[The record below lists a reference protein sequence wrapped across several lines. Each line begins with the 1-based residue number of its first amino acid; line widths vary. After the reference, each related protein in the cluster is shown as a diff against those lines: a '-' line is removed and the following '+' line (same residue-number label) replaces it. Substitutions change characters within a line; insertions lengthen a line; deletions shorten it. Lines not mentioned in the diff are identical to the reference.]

1 VFGAHLTWRDA
12 ERDALDELRH
22 EREVAHLAYGASV
35 DAAAGFLAAMGAAL
49 APLPH
54 VSATCSILAEGQGG
68 TGVTLMLLD
77 ATGRPRC
84 GTGEDASAGPWFT
97 ALRDG
102 AATSLAAGRAG
113 PRLARALREHDRL
126 QGVLVA
132 ELSLSA
138 QPGQLRHW
146 LLDESGRLVPL
157 SPGAEALSLPDRLPS
172 EAEFSLTARDGTQ
185 LTVIRSVL
193 RPGLHLLVAQPSA
206 PTRMAALR
214 HALWHAAE
222 MAALLALAAAAVWLG
237 VLRLVTQPLAQ
248 LAETIRRWRELGEPM
263 PAADPQGMP
272 EEIRTLSASLR
283 EGAAALST
291 REAELRAAIERGELL
306 AAEIHHRVKNNFQ
319 VVASLLALQAGR
331 IAEPVARAEFEAA
344 RDRIGALATL
354 HRHMYVHHD
363 PDAIDLGAFIRE
375 LGMQLFAA
383 AGERP
388 GRRIQLEVEAPAL
401 RLSSDQAVPLTLIIT
416 EAITNAL
423 KHAFPGTRRG
433 AIQIRVTAE
442 GTRASLLVS
451 HDGVGPGEGAKPGLG
466 STLLSGLARQLGG
479 KLDRQDGAA
488 GSRLLLDFLLTPP
501 LARPMLPVRPSSPG

>member
-1 VFGAHLTWRDA
+1 
-12 ERDALDELRH
+12 
-22 EREVAHLAYGASV
+22 
-35 DAAAGFLAAMGAAL
+35 
-49 APLPH
+49 
-54 VSATCSILAEGQGG
+54 
-68 TGVTLMLLD
+68 MLLD
-77 ATGRPRC
+77 ASGRPQC
-84 GTGEDASAGPWFT
+84 GTGSDAAVGPWFT

-102 AATSLAAGRAG
+102 AATSLAAGRGG
-113 PRLARALREHDRL
+113 PRLARALREQDRFL
-126 QGVLVA
+126 GALVA

-138 QPGQLRHW
+138 QPGQLHHW

-157 SPGAEALSLPDRLPS
+157 SPGAAALSLPEGLPS
-172 EAEFSLTARDGTQ
+172 QAEFGLTARDGTQ
-185 LTVIRSVL
+185 LTAIRSML
-193 RPGLHLLVAQPSA
+193 RPGLHLLVAQPDT
-206 PTRMAALR
+206 PTRVAALR

-222 MAALLALAAAAVWLG
+222 MGALLALAAAAVWLG
-237 VLRLVTQPLAQ
+237 VLRLVTQPLAK
-248 LAETIRRWRELGEPM
+248 LAAAVQRWREHGEPL
-263 PAADPQGMP
+263 PSAEPEGTP

-283 EGAAALST
+283 EGAAALSM
-291 REAELRAAIERGELL
+291 REAELRAALERGELL

-363 PDAIDLGAFIRE
+363 PEAIDLGAFIRE

-388 GRRIQLEVEAPAL
+388 GRRIVLDVEAPAL

-433 AIQIRVTAE
+433 TIEIRVTAE
-442 GTRASLLVS
+442 GTRASLLVR
-451 HDGVGPGEGAKPGLG
+451 HDGVGPGESSKPGLG

-479 KLDRQDGAA
+479 KMERQDGAA